1 MIKKLIIAFS
11 ILILIALGIFVG
23 RPMLHKM
30 TREQDILNYLN
41 RKSTRNISEK
51 AIKERDYENEID
63 TNKEW
68 DITIMVSDYIRKMN
82 ALVKAK
88 AKNWSRPYVNKEEMG
103 EHILIQTRTGINLNG
118 LTAHG
123 YEYALRDI
131 THEEV
136 AMYNNGTFNDYL
148 VKKLEEFLIH
158 KSDDMN
164 KEWYVQYEKHFH
176 TELPFGTGFGYVP
189 EKIKKF
195 NYEYSNIEYYYDYE
209 DNYYKQNIDYRID
222 RTDRDTGVTK
232 RTEVVA
238 SFGESGW
245 HKDDMY
251 IMPLGQFYKLDFARA
266 YFGFPDYSHL
276 DIPHTIEGF

>member
-41 RKSTRNISEK
+41 RKSTRNISKK
-51 AIKERDYENEID
+51 AIRERDYENEVD
-63 TNKEW
+63 PNKEW
-68 DITIMVSDYIRKMN
+68 DITILVSDYIRKMN
-82 ALVKAK
+82 ALIKAK
-88 AKNWSRPYVNKEEMG
+88 AKNWDRPFVDKEEMG
-103 EHILIQTRTGINLNG
+103 EHLQINTRTGIKLDG
-118 LTAHG
+118 MTAHG
-123 YEYALRDI
+123 YDYALDAI
-131 THEEV
+131 TPEEV

-148 VKKLEEFLIH
+148 VKKLEEILIH

-164 KEWYVQYEKHFH
+164 KEWYVKSDKMIDVW
-176 TELPFGTGFGYVP
+176 LPFKTSFGYLP
-189 EKIKKF
+189 ERIKKF

-209 DNYYKQNIDYRID
+209 GNHYKYNIDYKID
-222 RTDRDTGVTK
+222 RTDRDTGITE

-238 SFGESGW
+238 SFGETGW

-251 IMPLGQFYKLDFARA
+251 IMPLGKFYKLSFADASFSLPDFS
-266 YFGFPDYSHL
+266 YMEM
-276 DIPHTIEGF
+276 PHIIID